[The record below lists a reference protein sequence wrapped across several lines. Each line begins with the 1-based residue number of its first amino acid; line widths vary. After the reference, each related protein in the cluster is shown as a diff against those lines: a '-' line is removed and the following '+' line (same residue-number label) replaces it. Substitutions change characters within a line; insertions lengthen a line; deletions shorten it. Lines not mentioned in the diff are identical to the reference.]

1 MKYAGMP
8 AGMWLLF
15 AGSFRKHLS
24 SVFSYDQETARIV
37 SAKAKPKYREIIGK
51 LPEFEKADRFKM
63 NIVNCAMLSAFVLSM
78 QKKPS
83 VEKLT
88 DYYAKS
94 MMTGPMRWFC
104 WMSGKRKFSDKD
116 IRGMKATAAL
126 KAADRNPYSWNMEF
140 LPYADGSG
148 YEARFTRC
156 GICTLMKE
164 LGLYDLVPAMCHL
177 DYTMA
182 EAGGACD
189 FIREY
194 TLASGGPYCD
204 CGYRKK
210 TKG

>member
-15 AGSFRKHLS
+15 ANSFRKHLS
-24 SVFSYDQETARIV
+24 SVFGCDKEAARALA
-37 SAKAKPKYREIIGK
+37 AKARPKYREIIEK

-78 QKKPS
+78 KERPS

-88 DYYAKS
+88 VYYAKA

-104 WMSGKRKFSDKD
+104 RMMGKKKFSRQD
-116 IRGMKATAAL
+116 IQGMKATAAL
-126 KAADRNPYSWNMEF
+126 NAADRNRYSWNMEF

-148 YEARFTRC
+148 YEARFSRC

-182 EAGGACD
+182 DAGGACD
-189 FIREY
+189 FVREY

-204 CGYRKK
+204 CGYKK
-210 TKG
+210 KAAR